1 MLKIA
6 ALSARYGDA
15 SVLQDVAMEINRGEV
30 VTLIGRNG
38 AGKTTLLRCIMG
50 LHSEVSG
57 RIELYGVDLTD
68 IPTHLRVRSGLG
80 FVPDDRGIYS
90 DLTVEEHLLLPRTVG
105 PNGWTMAQIYDSFPV
120 LATRRKS
127 LGTRLSGGEQQIL
140 SIARVLKMGASM
152 LLCDE
157 PTEGL
162 APRMVEQIAT
172 VFHEAKSQ
180 GITVLLVEQNV
191 RFAATVA
198 DKHYLLAQGKIVRSL
213 MNNELQ
219 HQENELLSYLG
230 I

>member
-57 RIELYGVDLTD
+57 RIELDGVDLTD